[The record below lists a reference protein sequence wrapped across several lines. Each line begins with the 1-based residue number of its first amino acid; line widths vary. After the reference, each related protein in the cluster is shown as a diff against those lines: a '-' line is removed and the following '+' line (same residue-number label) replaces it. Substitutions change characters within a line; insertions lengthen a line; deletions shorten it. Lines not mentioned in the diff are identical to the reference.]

1 MLSCHLIVDPPADGA
16 WNMALDEAVLE
27 ATKVDGVG
35 TLRFYSWRE
44 PTLSLGSFQ
53 AHAERKLHAASLACP
68 LVRRASGGGAILHD
82 DELTYSIVLPQ
93 SHPAAARPDRLYQ
106 AFHQTLADTLTDF
119 GFQATL
125 ANPLG
130 SPTNSEPFLC
140 FQRRTA
146 GDVLLGNHKIAGSA
160 QRRHQR
166 AVLQHG
172 SILLKRSAFAPEL
185 PGIGDIAGKRI
196 EIGELRIEWQQR
208 ISRQLELD
216 FIETSL
222 PEAIL
227 LQTERF
233 RQKFSSAEW
242 TCRR

>member
-16 WNMALDEAVLE
+16 WNMAFDEALLDA
-27 ATKVDGVG
+27 ATVDGIPA
-35 TLRFYSWRE
+35 LRFYSWCE
-44 PTLSLGSFQ
+44 PTLSLGYFQ
-53 AHAERKLHAASLACP
+53 AHADRKLHAASLACS

-82 DELTYSIVLPQ
+82 DELTYSIALPQ
-93 SHPAAARPDRLYQ
+93 SHPAAGRPDRLYR
-106 AFHQTLADTLTDF
+106 AFHQALIDTLSDF
-119 GFQATL
+119 GLQATL

-130 SPTNSEPFLC
+130 SPSNSEPFLC

-146 GDVLLGNHKIAGSA
+146 GDVVLENHKIAGSA

-172 SILLKRSAFAPEL
+172 SVLLNRSAFAPEL
-185 PGIGDIAGKRI
+185 PGIGEIAGKRI
-196 EIGELRIEWQQR
+196 ESGWLRTEWQQR
-208 ISRQLELD
+208 ISRRLALD
-216 FIETSL
+216 FNETSL
-222 PEAIL
+222 PEAIA
-227 LQTERF
+227 LQAERF